1 MKLRYVILTTALLL
15 GYGNGYSQ
23 ENNVVLNYNQLTV
36 GYTHLSSGDL
46 DLDGN
51 GIGLSAS
58 ARYSNFVISTGLSN
72 TWIEDTEANL
82 LQVGVGVGYVFE
94 MSDSLHLVPSIT
106 VDYEKIHDWEYYYA
120 DAWVFTPSVSL
131 NYAASDALQLSV
143 GIGYSDPFNVE
154 LLEED
159 ISDYADGAFV
169 GSLSAE
175 YAISPSV
182 GLRVGIG
189 LSENQNA
196 YGIGLSWHY

>member
-1 MKLRYVILTTALLL
+1 M
-15 GYGNGYSQ
+15 
-23 ENNVVLNYNQLTV
+23 
-36 GYTHLSSGDL
+36 
-46 DLDGN
+46 
-51 GIGLSAS
+51 
-58 ARYSNFVISTGLSN
+58 
-72 TWIEDTEANL
+72 
-82 LQVGVGVGYVFE
+82 
-94 MSDSLHLVPSIT
+94 
-106 VDYEKIHDWEYYYA
+106 
-120 DAWVFTPSVSL
+120 SL